1 MVWIDAFKLG
11 STVHHPLGNVS
22 VTNDFASQIIAN
34 FARVK
39 SQGYSVTVLRE
50 HGAEDSYIYGDVRAM
65 RVADGYV
72 QCAVE
77 FTRDDEKT
85 AYNTGIL
92 REWSPGF
99 STNWMD
105 PHTGEK
111 IGPVLMEISFT
122 SMAYQRNLRV
132 PQDINPGVVL
142 SAHPLFFNT
151 GAEMQ
156 DEEKQEMAAPDEMPA
171 EEKQEMA
178 EPTLA
183 DVMAMLAEI
192 KSCVMPAPAEEES
205 EVEMSADEEII
216 AEMSARI
223 AQLEDDKTKM
233 ELRAA
238 GITGDRANH
247 LVKLSRVNVELYRE
261 TVRLL
266 SAQTEIGVIGSTD
279 VGEKPITAADVAQ
292 AARDA
297 KKTGHG
303 KLAKFVVENYPE
315 FSGKINAV
323 RNAL

>member
-11 STVHHPLGNVS
+11 ATVHHPLGNVDI
-22 VTNDFASQIIAN
+22 TPAFASQVVAN
-34 FARVK
+34 FARLR
-39 SQGYSVTVLRE
+39 SQGYAVTVLRE
-50 HGAEDSYIYGDVRAM
+50 HGTEDSYIYGDVLNM

-77 FTRDDEKT
+77 FTRDEEKT
-85 AYNTGIL
+85 AYNSGIL

-142 SAHPLFFNT
+142 SAHPLFFTT
-151 GAEMQ
+151 GAAMQ
-156 DEEKQEMAAPDEMPA
+156 DEEKQEMAAPEEMPA
-171 EEKQEMA
+171 EEEMQMA
-178 EPTLA
+178 EPTIA

-192 KSCVMPAPAEEES
+192 KAAVMPAPVEEES
-205 EVEMSADEEII
+205 EVEMSADEEIV
-216 AEMSARI
+216 AQMSARI
-223 AQLEDDKTKM
+223 AQLEDDKTRM
-233 ELRAA
+233 QLAA
-238 GITGDRANH
+238 NGITGENAAR
-247 LVKLSRVNVELYRE
+247 LVKLSRVDVGLFNE
-261 TVRLL
+261 TVRML
-266 SAQTEIGVIGSTD
+266 SAQTEIGAVGGADIGERPT
-279 VGEKPITAADVAQ
+279 TAEDVAK

-297 KKTGHG
+297 KCAAPG
-303 KLAKFVVENYPE
+303 KLAKFVHENYPE

-323 RNAL
+323 RHAL